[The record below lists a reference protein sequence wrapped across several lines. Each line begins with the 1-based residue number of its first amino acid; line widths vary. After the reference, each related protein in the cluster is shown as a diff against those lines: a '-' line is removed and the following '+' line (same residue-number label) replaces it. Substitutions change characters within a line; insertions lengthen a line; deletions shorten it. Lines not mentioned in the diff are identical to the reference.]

1 MSRGGAG
8 QLWTENP
15 LCGPGWG
22 GLEGESGGREAREVA
37 RQELRRKRTNRTERG
52 RDRKD
57 RAWGQA
63 LAGKGNSPGS
73 PALVLCLCRC
83 CAHTSPHAGPGMLV
97 ALVII
102 CQVSPTLTSFSS
114 LHSSGEHSQR
124 TAQAGS
130 GAPSPTPAMPCIPA
144 HGTPTVPAGACIR
157 FPSHPRGGPA
167 SHSALVSA
175 LLGPGPQLALQRV

>member
-15 LCGPGWG
+15 LDGPGRG

-63 LAGKGNSPGS
+63 L
-73 PALVLCLCRC
+73 LW
-83 CAHTSPHAGPGMLV
+83 
-97 ALVII
+97 
-102 CQVSPTLTSFSS
+102 
-114 LHSSGEHSQR
+114 
-124 TAQAGS
+124 
-130 GAPSPTPAMPCIPA
+130 
-144 HGTPTVPAGACIR
+144 
-157 FPSHPRGGPA
+157 
-167 SHSALVSA
+167 
-175 LLGPGPQLALQRV
+175 